1 MNRSI
6 TLTLPH
12 SLPKAEARR
21 RVDEAL
27 AQAGQQLT
35 QIKIAQFRKDWQGDR
50 LNFLAQMLGQEVAG
64 HVEILDQGIKL
75 EVSLPALFALM
86 AEAVRGRLQSEGRKL
101 LAKNA
106 G

>member
-1 MNRSI
+1 MNQTI

-27 AQAGQQLT
+27 AQAGHQLT
-35 QIKIAQFRKDWQGDR
+35 QIKIAQFRKNWEGDR
-50 LNFLAQMLGQEVAG
+50 LTFLAQLLGQEVAG
-64 HVEILDQGIKL
+64 HVEVQEQGIKL
-75 EVSLPALFALM
+75 EVSLPGILAFM
-86 AEAVRGRLQSEGRKL
+86 ADVVRGRLQSEGRKL